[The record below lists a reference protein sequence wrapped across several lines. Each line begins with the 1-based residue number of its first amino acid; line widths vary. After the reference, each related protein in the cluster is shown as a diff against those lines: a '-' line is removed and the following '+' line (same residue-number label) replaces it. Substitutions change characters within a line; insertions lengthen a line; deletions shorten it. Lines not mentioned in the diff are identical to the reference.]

1 MLYNPAAVNALITE
15 LAGYHK
21 DISTERHNAETAA
34 NNLLKEGWQS
44 GDGGASAAFQQKHK
58 TLIDDLDD
66 LLVLLAKGKDNV
78 QAALD
83 KAMATDQK
91 VADDFTW

>member
-15 LAGYHK
+15 LSGYHK
-21 DISTERHNAETAA
+21 DISAERENAETAA
-34 NNLLKEGWQS
+34 TNLLKEGWQS
-44 GDGGASAAFQQKHK
+44 GDAGASAAFQQKHK
-58 TLIDDLDD
+58 TLITDLDD

-83 KAMATDQK
+83 KAMATDQQ